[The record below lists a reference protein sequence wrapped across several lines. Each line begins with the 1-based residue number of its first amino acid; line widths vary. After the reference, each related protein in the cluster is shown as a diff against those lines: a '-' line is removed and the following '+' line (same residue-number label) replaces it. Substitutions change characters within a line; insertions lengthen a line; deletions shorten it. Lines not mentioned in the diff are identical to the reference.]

1 MRQAA
6 REKDVLESLFSEIKR
21 QKKLSLIRTTF
32 FKTNSLNFIKH
43 GKEKESGF
51 YYKQTRY
58 KGSMVSLLLNF
69 PRPLANVASPN
80 FCMWV
85 IQIVFDYIKAVRK
98 IDVWVLH
105 R

>member
-51 YYKQTRY
+51 Y
-58 KGSMVSLLLNF
+58 
-69 PRPLANVASPN
+69 
-80 FCMWV
+80 
-85 IQIVFDYIKAVRK
+85 
-98 IDVWVLH
+98 
-105 R
+105 